1 MMFFLSIV
9 CWMCK
14 SVDKK
19 DWNTIPFQSR
29 DFETELQEKRKY
41 EPIDPPYT

>member
-1 MMFFLSIV
+1 MIFFLSIV
-9 CWMCK
+9 YWMCK

-19 DWNTIPFQSR
+19 DWNTIRFQSR

-41 EPIDPPYT
+41 ESIDPPYT